1 MCKERGET
9 LASPRKPVAVT
20 QLQERVSRLGRGGGS
35 LGMEALGGGLGGGQ
49 AWATSPHVE
58 ELRLRPLKNS
68 EHKQGMAGIWKDH
81 GSLKFRG
88 C

>member
-1 MCKERGET
+1 MQGEGRD
-9 LASPRKPVAVT
+9 PG
-20 QLQERVSRLGRGGGS
+20 VSQKACGGNAAPGEGEQTGAGGGGS

>member
-1 MCKERGET
+1 
-9 LASPRKPVAVT
+9 
-20 QLQERVSRLGRGGGS
+20 
-35 LGMEALGGGLGGGQ
+35 MEALGGGLGGGQ

>member
-20 QLQERVSRLGRGGGS
+20 QLQERVSRLGQGGS
-35 LGMEALGGGLGGGQ
+35 RDGGLAGRSWGGQ